1 VETIE
6 RDYSPKGVRFFYVYK
21 ALAHPELNGYVQPIT
36 LEERLMHV
44 AEAKRTLGS
53 RIEWLADN
61 MDNELKRALGDVPNS
76 EFVIDADGNVVAR
89 RLWSDPTQ
97 LRADLGGLVGI
108 VENPTSV
115 SDLDL
120 PRPEYAK
127 PTVATGVV
135 PGVRPPGRMRAVQMT
150 PTSSKNDLP
159 YYAKLRVEADP
170 GVIGGGEGNLYVG
183 FHLDPLYEVHW
194 NNLAPQPEFA
204 FTVVP
209 EGVAITPSSAT
220 FPDVEVEA
228 DADPREFLLE
238 VDAGGLWSEG
248 DEPIELT
255 VTYYAC
261 DNANT
266 WCIPLTQTYDIRL
279 LVDPDGGTTFNRAG
293 GFAGRGRGRGGRG
306 ALGRGGRGGSADAM
320 RERIM
325 SWDANEDGL
334 IARSEVP
341 EQQRE
346 NVFDRIDRNGDGV
359 IDAEELEAFLARRGR
374 G

>member
-1 VETIE
+1 METIE
-6 RDYSPKGVRFFYVYK
+6 RDYTPKGVRFFYVYK
-21 ALAHPELNGYVQPIT
+21 ALAHPELNGYVQPVT

-53 RIEWLADN
+53 RVEWLADN
-61 MDNELKRALGDVPNS
+61 MDNDLKRALGDVPNS
-76 EFVIDADGNVVAR
+76 EFVIDPDGNVVAR
-89 RLWSDPTQ
+89 RNWSDPTQ
-97 LRADLGGLVGI
+97 LRADLGELVGT

-120 PRPEYAK
+120 PRQEFAQ

-135 PGVRPPGRMRAVQMT
+135 PRVRPPGRMMPVQMIA
-150 PTSSKNDLP
+150 TSSKNDLP
-159 YYAKLRVEADP
+159 YYAKLRVEVDP
-170 GVIGGGEGNLYVG
+170 AVIRGGDGNLYVG

-209 EGVAITPSSAT
+209 DRVEITPSSAT
-220 FPDVEVEA
+220 FPEVEVEA

-238 VDAGGLWSEG
+238 VDAGGVWSED
-248 DEPIELT
+248 DEAVELT

-279 LVDPDGGTTFNRAG
+279 LADPDGGSTFNRAG
-293 GFAGRGRGRGGRG
+293 GFAGRGGRGGRG
-306 ALGRGGRGGSADAM
+306 AGGRGGRGGNAEAM
-320 RERIM
+320 RERIQL
-325 SWDANEDGL
+325 WDVNEDGI

-346 NVFDRIDRNGDGV
+346 MVFDRIDSNGDGV
-359 IDAEELEAFLARRGR
+359 IDGEELEAFLARRGGR
-374 G
+374 